1 MCDVC
6 LVLDL
11 EVSVYS
17 FSKQSTAGWATT
29 VPNFHN
35 MKTRTAITRWKERL
49 KIMFEE
55 GPGATAVNGITTH
68 DHHANVRFSKLFG
81 DEKHLDKEELE
92 KLYEVNF

>member
-11 EVSVYS
+11 EVSVCS

-49 KIMFEE
+49 KTMLE
-55 GPGATAVNGITTH
+55 NGITTH
-68 DHHANVRFSKLFG
+68 DQHADVRFSKLFG
-81 DEKHLDKEELE
+81 DENHLDKEELE